1 MLTLNISQA
10 DIQRLNYERYHYSNA
25 LVQKRLTVLY
35 LRAVTNYSQQEIGRI
50 ANVSRDSVTN
60 YIKLYNE
67 QGYEGICTVRYGT
80 NRSEL
85 DEHKQSLLASF
96 GEQAPLN
103 SVEALHRIK
112 SMTGIERSPTQI
124 RRWLNKHGLKYLKAG
139 QIPAKAD
146 RVKQEQFVSEHLE
159 PLIEQAKNE
168 EIHLLFMDAAHFV
181 MGVFLTALWCFKRLF
196 IKSAAGRKRLNVL
209 GAANAMNQ
217 QIHFLTND
225 TYITATTIVEFI
237 YHIRLYYFDMKPI
250 YIVLDNARY
259 QHCQLVISAARSLGI
274 HLVFLPSYSPNLN
287 IIERLWKWTKK
298 KCLYAQYYD
307 DFECFKNAITQT
319 LKHSN
324 SIYQN
329 ELKSL
334 LSLNF
339 QLF

>member
-1 MLTLNISQA
+1 MLTLNISKA
-10 DIQRLNYERYHYSNA
+10 DIQRLNYERYNYPDA

-35 LRAVTNYSQQEIGRI
+35 LKAVTTYSHQEIGKI
-50 ANVSRDSVTN
+50 AGVSRASVSK
-60 YIKLYNE
+60 YIRLYNKE
-67 QGYEGICTVRYGT
+67 GYEGICKVRYGT
-80 NRSEL
+80 NKSNI
-85 DEHKQSLLASF
+85 DEHKQSLLEYF
-96 GEQAPLN
+96 MEHPPLN
-103 SVEALHRIK
+103 STEALHRIK
-112 SMTGIERSPTQI
+112 TMTGIQRSPTQI
-124 RRWLNKHGLKYLKAG
+124 RRWMSKHGLKYLKAG

-146 RVKQEQFVSEHLE
+146 RIKQEQFVNEQLA

-168 EIHLLFMDAAHFV
+168 NIHLLFMDAAHFV
-181 MGVFLTALWCFKRLF
+181 MGVFLIALWCVKRVF

-209 GAANAMNQ
+209 GAVNAMNQ

-225 TYITATTIVEFI
+225 TYITATTIVEFL
-237 YHIRLYYFDMKPI
+237 YQIRLYYFDMKPI

-259 QHCQLVISAARSLGI
+259 QHCQLVINAARRLGI

-307 DFECFKNAITQT
+307 SFESFKNAITHT
-319 LKHSN
+319 LTHSN

-329 ELKSL
+329 ELESL